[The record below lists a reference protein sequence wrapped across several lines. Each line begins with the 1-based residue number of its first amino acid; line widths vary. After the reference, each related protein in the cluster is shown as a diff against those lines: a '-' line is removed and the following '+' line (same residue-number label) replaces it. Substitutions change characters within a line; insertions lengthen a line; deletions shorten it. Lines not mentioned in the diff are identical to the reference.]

1 VTRRGRDQRGQT
13 TVLIIGFFVVAVLL
27 VVVVVDAS
35 AAYLRRQR
43 LDALAD
49 GAALAATN
57 GVQEERL
64 YTQGVQDRLALDP
77 AAARGDVVTYL
88 RGVGAFSAYRGLSF
102 RVVTTADQVQV
113 EVSAP
118 LELPLVPDGW
128 TGRARV
134 SGRAASYVEVD
145 D

>member
-1 VTRRGRDQRGQT
+1 MSNRKREERGQT
-13 TVLIIGFFVVAVLL
+13 TVLIVGFFIVAVLL

-49 GAALAATN
+49 GAALAATD

-64 YTQGVQDRLALDP
+64 YTHGVQDQLALDP
-77 AAARGDVVTYL
+77 AAAHVDVVTYL
-88 RGVGAFSAYRGLSF
+88 RSVGAFSGYRGLSF
-102 RVVTTADQVQV
+102 RVVTTADHVQV

-118 LELPLVPDGW
+118 LELPLVPAGW
-128 TGRARV
+128 THSARV
-134 SGRAASYVEVD
+134 TGRAASYVQVND
-145 D
+145 